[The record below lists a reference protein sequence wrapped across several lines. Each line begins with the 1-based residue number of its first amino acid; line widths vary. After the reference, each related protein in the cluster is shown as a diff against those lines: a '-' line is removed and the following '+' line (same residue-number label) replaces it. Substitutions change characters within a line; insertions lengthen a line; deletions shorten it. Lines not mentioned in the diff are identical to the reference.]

1 MELLIKNGMITSYKK
16 ATQNILK
23 YIAIYHGFVLEVAIM
38 LNMFLLCHDRKRLLV
53 LKEKY
58 FAMLRLIQTTRIRRI
73 DVAKVFCALKNVLSC
88 PKRT

>member
-1 MELLIKNGMITSYKK
+1 
-16 ATQNILK
+16 
-23 YIAIYHGFVLEVAIM
+23 M

>member
-1 MELLIKNGMITSYKK
+1 
-16 ATQNILK
+16 
-23 YIAIYHGFVLEVAIM
+23 M

-88 PKRT
+88 PKRTQTINFCYFE